1 MMMKMALYRLP
12 VIALLCAA
20 LPAAAGEGAHY
31 YAHPGSKAPFSPVV
45 RAGDMLYASGQ
56 IGSNADGSLPPDLQ
70 SQARLAMHNID
81 EALKLA
87 GSGLND
93 VVKCTVMLN
102 DMSKWG
108 AFNEVY
114 VTFFQPDR
122 LPARSAMGVTALAY
136 GAAVEVECM
145 AYKPLK

>member
-1 MMMKMALYRLP
+1 
-12 VIALLCAA
+12 
-20 LPAAAGEGAHY
+20 
-31 YAHPGSKAPFSPVV
+31 
-45 RAGDMLYASGQ
+45 
-56 IGSNADGSLPPDLQ
+56 
-70 SQARLAMHNID
+70 MHNID